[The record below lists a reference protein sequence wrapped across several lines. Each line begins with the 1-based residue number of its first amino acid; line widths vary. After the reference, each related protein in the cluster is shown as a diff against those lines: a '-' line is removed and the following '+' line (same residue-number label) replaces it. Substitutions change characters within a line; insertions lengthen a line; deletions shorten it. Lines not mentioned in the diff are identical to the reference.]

1 MVRAQLSPLLDSNKN
16 NCSQWYGS
24 HLVSQAIEEWTMTKC
39 HRDDQRILIQRAD
52 DLGDIKWFRPL
63 HRHHKKYRVK
73 QSIRI
78 NKIRKFSM
86 PVRYF
91 ATLTVDPKRVDND
104 RQAYD
109 YLLNSWRKIYHRL
122 KRKFPRLQVLRCVEP
137 QKNGNPHMHLLLFG
151 CRIPKLRSWASQ
163 MYKISSGYIKI
174 EPARAG
180 NKGAASY
187 LGKYLT
193 KGLKDDFTLA
203 FLTRWRCQTL
213 TASGTELRAFLG
225 PLLDNSSTG
234 KWIFVEFTTDY
245 GDACVKLGEQMADV
259 IYYPQEKGPPSL
271 EMPFICP

>member
-1 MVRAQLSPLLDSNKN
+1 VVRAQLRPLLDSNKN

-24 HLVSQAIEEWTMTKC
+24 HLVSEAIEEWWMTKGY
-39 HRDDQRILIQRAD
+39 RDNQRILIQKAD

-151 CRIPKLRSWASQ
+151 CHIPKLNRWASQ
-163 MYKISSGYIKI
+163 MYKISSGYVKI

-187 LGKYLT
+187 LGKYLM
-193 KGLKDDFTLA
+193 KGLKTDFTLA
-203 FLTRWRCQTL
+203 FLTRWHSQTL
-213 TASGTELRAFLG
+213 TASGTKLRAFLG

-245 GDACVKLGEQMADV
+245 GDACIKLTEELAELM
-259 IYYPQEKGPPSL
+259 YYPPENGPPMQESA
-271 EMPFICP
+271 FICV

>member
-1 MVRAQLSPLLDSNKN
+1 MVRAQLRPLLDSNKN
-16 NCSQWYGS
+16 NCSDWYGS
-24 HLVSQAIEEWTMTKC
+24 HLVSEAIEEWAMTKSY
-39 HRDDQRILIQRAD
+39 RDNQRILIQKAD

-91 ATLTVDPKRVDND
+91 ATLTVDPKRVNND

-137 QKNGNPHMHLLLFG
+137 QKQGQPHMHLMLFG
-151 CRIPKLRSWASQ
+151 CNIPKLRSWASK

-187 LGKYLT
+187 LGKYLM
-193 KGLKDDFTLA
+193 KGLKNDFTLA
-203 FLTRWRCQTL
+203 FLTRWGSQTL
-213 TASGTELRAFLG
+213 TACGTELRVFLG

-234 KWIFVEFTTDY
+234 KWIFVEFVTDY
-245 GDACVKLGEQMADV
+245 GDACIKLTEELAELM
-259 IYYPQEKGPPSL
+259 YYPPENGPPTPESA
-271 EMPFICP
+271 FICV